1 MSENKTKPGNA
12 DVQAF
17 LQAVEHPRRREDG
30 LVQANMMNR
39 ITGMKPV
46 LWGASLV
53 GYGEYYYKTGAGR
66 EGLWPLTGFSPRKAA
81 MTIYIMP
88 GFKLYADH
96 LARLGKHKH
105 SVSCLYITRLE
116 NVDLAVLEEIIS
128 TSVQRMKEMYPQWK
142 AFPQIE

>member
-1 MSENKTKPGNA
+1 MSENKTKPSKA
-12 DVQAF
+12 DVMAF
-17 LQAVEHPRRREDG
+17 LNAVEQPRRREDG
-30 LVQANMMNR
+30 LVLHEMMGR
-39 ITGMKPV
+39 ITGMEPV
-46 LWGASLV
+46 LWGPSLV

-88 GFKLYADH
+88 GFKQYTDH

-116 NVDLAVLEEIIS
+116 NVDLAVLEEIIAS
-128 TSVQRMKEMYPQWK
+128 SVERMKTLYPQWK
-142 AFPQIE
+142 PYPDIA